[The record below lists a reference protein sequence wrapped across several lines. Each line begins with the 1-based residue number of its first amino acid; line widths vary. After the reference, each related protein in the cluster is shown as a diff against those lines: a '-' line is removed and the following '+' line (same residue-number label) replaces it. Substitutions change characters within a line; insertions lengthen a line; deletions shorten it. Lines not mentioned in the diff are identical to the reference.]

1 MFFSKVM
8 IGSGISSD
16 EFGSSPHPQKH
27 SPINNKN
34 NIDDKGAEAENP
46 SKSSSNQIIEKE
58 HLTNKNNKISKWQ
71 I

>member
-1 MFFSKVM
+1 M

-34 NIDDKGAEAENP
+34 NIYLTI
-46 SKSSSNQIIEKE
+46 SKSTHHSA
-58 HLTNKNNKISKWQ
+58 NKNPHECGAI
-71 I
+71 

>member
-1 MFFSKVM
+1 M

-34 NIDDKGAEAENP
+34 NIC
-46 SKSSSNQIIEKE
+46 
-58 HLTNKNNKISKWQ
+58 LTISKFTHHPLSKKPHEFILPDFERINKKSQ
-71 I
+71 ECGA